1 MKKVHGK
8 ALQDIS
14 LMNTVLIDKKYV
26 TKRHLLLT
34 LGFPPNSDIAFQPGD
49 LIKIFT
55 ENDHQL
61 VQKVMN
67 RLSEK
72 PENDQIVAWEGES
85 HFLKC
90 LSALFSGS
98 YNA

>member
-8 ALQDIS
+8 ALQNIP
-14 LMNTVLIDKKYV
+14 LMNTVLIHKKYV
-26 TKRHLLLT
+26 TGRHLLLT
-34 LGFPPNSDIAFQPGD
+34 LGFPSNSDIAFQPGD
-49 LIKIFT
+49 VIKIFT
-55 ENDHQL
+55 ENDHKL

-85 HFLKC
+85 NF
-90 LSALFSGS
+90 
-98 YNA
+98 